1 MLTTD
6 FVRKDGILNNR
17 VSGQDKRRTHT
28 HARARARERERER
41 ERASERERESVA
53 LLKTL
58 KINTVLNVHRNHKAY

>member
-6 FVRKDGILNNR
+6 FVRKDGILNTR
-17 VSGQDKRRTHT
+17 VSGQDKHRTHT
-28 HARARARERERER
+28 HTRARERER
-41 ERASERERESVA
+41 ASEKERERESVA